1 VAKVETFLCD
11 GMLGSLARWLR
22 LLGFDAAY
30 AGSQM
35 KDEEVLAWAEREG
48 RFLVTRDLGLVQR
61 CIKKGV
67 PALLLKHGTKEEQM
81 LILLMHSG
89 AQVDPARFF
98 TRCTECGELLA
109 QAPLAEVADR
119 VPPAV
124 QQSETV
130 FWRCP
135 RCGHVYWKGSHV
147 TEIEKKILD
156 LVRQISDS
164 GQRRL

>member
-1 VAKVETFLCD
+1 MAAPDRFLCD

-35 KDEEVLAWAEREG
+35 KDDEVLAWAEREG

-67 PALLLKHGTKEEQM
+67 PALLMKAGTKEEQM
-81 LILLMHSG
+81 LLLLTHSG
-89 AQVDPARFF
+89 ATLDPSRFLS
-98 TRCTECGELLA
+98 RCTHCGAVLA
-109 QAPLAEVADR
+109 AATTDSVKDQ
-119 VPPAV
+119 VPPSVAA
-124 QQSETV
+124 THDR

-135 RCGHVYWKGSHV
+135 QCTKVYWQGSHV
-147 TEIEKKILD
+147 DAIEEKILD
-156 LVRQISDS
+156 LARRIAS
-164 GQRRL
+164 G